1 MKDRSLANFT
11 NTIEYV
17 KILKSM
23 CIGTSYILIFEDQY
37 MKYFTTGF
45 LETRIPGC
53 ISWLFGG
60 RNFFGGFLSLTFKP
74 ESYIAYKWVIRTAVR
89 RDLIYNIFI
98 SR

>member
-1 MKDRSLANFT
+1 MKDRSLVNFT

-17 KILKSM
+17 KIWKSTF
-23 CIGTSYILIFEDQY
+23 IGTSYILIFKDQC

-74 ESYIAYKWVIRTAVR
+74 ESYIGYKWVIRMAVR
-89 RDLIYNIFI
+89 RYLTNNIFI